1 MEEKADKTNSRH
13 VKATGVGERFTG
25 RKDLRVLKTDR
36 SIRESFIT
44 LLGEKPYERV
54 TVQDILDRA
63 MINRKTFYNHYR
75 DKDDLAV
82 RMMDNLAD
90 QLIAGA
96 ERFRLD
102 PTQEHFTTLCNAL
115 LGRRNEVL
123 ALWDVH
129 TSVGGFRDRLFD
141 LLVGFYKRLAM
152 PTGQDPADTERQAV
166 IYFNLATAQMHMV
179 LQSGGEFTVP
189 ELMRDVQAVFRVLQS
204 QTRLFEMTV
213 PTAET
218 ATDTR
223 EKPE

>member
-1 MEEKADKTNSRH
+1 MKEMTDKSNSGYAD
-13 VKATGVGERFTG
+13 ATVTSGRFTG

-36 SIRESFIT
+36 LIRESFIT
-44 LLGEKPYERV
+44 LLGEKSYERV
-54 TVQDILDRA
+54 TVQDILDHA

-82 RMMDNLAD
+82 RMMDGLAD

-96 ERFRLD
+96 ERFRQD
-102 PTQEHFTTLCNAL
+102 PTQEHFTMLCNAL

-123 ALWDVH
+123 ALWEVH

-213 PTAET
+213 PAAKT
-218 ATDTR
+218 ATGTEER
-223 EKPE
+223 PE